1 MIDLNHPLWNTL
13 SSAGPNTA
21 ELLKKLTRNEGDF
34 YDTVDILA
42 ENLSHQLSWYD
53 VTAYAL
59 PHLARLCRTLDVEKK
74 LYLIANTGAAV
85 AAESDASLLPDSEA
99 FREFHEG
106 LTALRQETQELL
118 EHHMEQIKTLP
129 DDLPQV
135 FAVAALALLG
145 NRSHALSLYL
155 FAPWNEFPAMC
166 SDPDCDWY
174 EDSID
179 FSGTPET
186 VTPGEPDEEGV
197 WFGNLL
203 DAIGDRELLPRLP
216 YLYGTCTCPECGTS
230 GPFWEWMLHAMEEA

>member
-85 AAESDASLLPDSEA
+85 AAARRAAGGFSSAAPIWA
-99 FREFHEG
+99 PR
-106 LTALRQETQELL
+106 
-118 EHHMEQIKTLP
+118 P
-129 DDLPQV
+129 PQV
-135 FAVAALALLG
+135 DRQATARPFCPARRPVVLISCTVKTKG
-145 NRSHALSLYL
+145 NVK
-155 FAPWNEFPAMC
+155 
-166 SDPDCDWY
+166 
-174 EDSID
+174 
-179 FSGTPET
+179 T
-186 VTPGEPDEEGV
+186 
-197 WFGNLL
+197 
-203 DAIGDRELLPRLP
+203 
-216 YLYGTCTCPECGTS
+216 
-230 GPFWEWMLHAMEEA
+230 